1 MMLLNDAPW
10 FAVAIAVR
18 ARRIFSTLFIGYLF
32 GFVRMLVDRVSGIV
46 EIGLENI
53 QLFDL
58 FAAIVADFV
67 FIGMDASLNN
77 TFTASTR

>member
-18 ARRIFSTLFIGYLF
+18 ARRIFSTLFIECLF
-32 GFVRMLVDRVSGIV
+32 GLVRMLADKVSGIV
-46 EIGLENI
+46 EIGLENV
-53 QLFDL
+53 QFFDP
-58 FAAIVADFV
+58 FTVIVADFV
-67 FIGMDASLNN
+67 FIGMGASLNN